1 MIVRVIVVLKR
12 SVVDSDCRL
21 DNLCGV
27 ADRVKVS
34 RFTSFDGIKLWLLT

>member
-1 MIVRVIVVLKR
+1 MIVRVIVVLNR
-12 SVVDSDCRL
+12 SVVGSDCRF

-27 ADRVKVS
+27 AIRVKVS

>member
-1 MIVRVIVVLKR
+1 MIVRVIVVLNR
-12 SVVDSDCRL
+12 SVVGSDCRF

-27 ADRVKVS
+27 TIRVKVS